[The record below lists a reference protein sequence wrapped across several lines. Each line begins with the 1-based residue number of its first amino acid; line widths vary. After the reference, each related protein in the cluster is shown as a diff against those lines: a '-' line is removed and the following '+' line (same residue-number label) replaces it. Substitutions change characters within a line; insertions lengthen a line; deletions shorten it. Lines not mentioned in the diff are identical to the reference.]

1 MVNPVINSDDDTGA
15 GASYPERMSWP
26 RPLPMALV
34 VGGAGM
40 AGAAWGSALGGPPET
55 LFLGVVG
62 AALAA
67 AVLLAVQSIRRA
79 SWARQEAGF
88 VGRASQDQF
97 VERLIAAERERLGAD
112 VERELRARLAEIL
125 RLASHPGRDL
135 GATAARVHAVARAA
149 NTELRRQLGLLRQ
162 AESTTTD
169 HRAHPAGPSLPRA
182 DLLLG
187 VGAAL
192 LALAET
198 IVYPLLEGVPRAAGT
213 MPITVAAASTVIGR
227 RVAPGVAAVLFGA
240 LWLAGALLGGPVQ
253 GGFWLLLTAGALGFA
268 LGRRGGAAA
277 FACWCIMAGA
287 MAAALQLVDPENLTV
302 GLLAPVVAGFV
313 GLIARHADRQ
323 AARARTAEAA
333 RREEIDEPLQRAFT
347 ATRDDL
353 AREVHDTVSH
363 AVGVIAVHAG
373 AAEVSWRERP
383 EGARQSLGVI
393 ADTARAALA
402 ELPRPPGRAPV
413 ESPAEVAE
421 RFREAG
427 LVVTIEADPV
437 PPEQAALVSR
447 LVREGLTNVL
457 RHAGVGGADVRVA
470 VAPDVLTVSVSDD
483 GNGAGQVR
491 SGTEGF
497 GLVGIRE
504 RVALAGGS
512 MDAGPL
518 ATGRGFR
525 VSARV
530 PLARRS

>member
-1 MVNPVINSDDDTGA
+1 
-15 GASYPERMSWP
+15 MSWP
-26 RPLPMALV
+26 RPLPTAL
-34 VGGAGM
+34 VGGAGL
-40 AGAAWGSALGGPPET
+40 AAAWWGWSLGGPAET

-62 AALAA
+62 AVVAT
-67 AVLLAVQSIRRA
+67 AVLLAVQSIRRG
-79 SWARQEAGF
+79 SRARQEAGF
-88 VGRASQDQF
+88 VGRATQVEF

-112 VERELRARLAEIL
+112 IERELRARLAEIL

-135 GATAARVHAVARAA
+135 GATASRVHAVARAA

-162 AESTTTD
+162 AASGPDPD
-169 HRAHPAGPSLPRA
+169 HRAHPPGPRLARA
-182 DLLLG
+182 DVLLG

-192 LALAET
+192 LALAEV
-198 IVYPLLEGVPRAAGT
+198 IAYPLLEGVPRAAGT
-213 MPITVAAASTVIGR
+213 VPITVAAAATVVGR
-227 RVAPGVAAVLFGA
+227 RAAPGVAAALFGA
-240 LWLAGALLGGPVQ
+240 LWLAGVLLGGPVQ
-253 GGFWLLLTAGALGFA
+253 GGFWLLLTAGGLGFA
-268 LGRRGGAAA
+268 LGRRGGSAAL
-277 FACWCIMAGA
+277 ACWCLMTGG
-287 MAAALQLVDPENLTV
+287 MAAALALVDPENLAV
-302 GLLAPVVAGFV
+302 DLLVPVVAGFV

-323 AARARTAEAA
+323 AVCARSAEAA
-333 RREEIDEPLQRAFT
+333 RREEVDEPLQRAFT

-373 AAEVSWRERP
+373 AAEVSWPERP
-383 EGARQSLGVI
+383 EVARQSLGVI

-402 ELPRPPGRAPV
+402 ELPRGRGRAPV

-427 LVVTIEADPV
+427 LAVTLDADPV
-437 PPEQAALVSR
+437 PPEEAALVGR

-457 RHAGVGGADVRVA
+457 RHAGVGGADVRVQ
-470 VAPDVLTVSVSDD
+470 VAPDELTVSVSDD
-483 GNGAGQVR
+483 GDGAGPAQ

-497 GLVGIRE
+497 GLVGLRE

-530 PLARRS
+530 PLTRRT